1 MHSGEQD
8 GTGEK
13 GPYPGS
19 ESSKGRGMK
28 GGDLTGSEQ
37 ESVWGRG
44 AQQPEKA
51 RGGDRMGPA
60 LRRLG
65 SSPAWP
71 FTNQVSIFTYLFW
84 DHRLQEGKGSL
95 KLARGSFSTEDRPGA
110 VSA

>member
-37 ESVWGRG
+37 ESVQG
-44 AQQPEKA
+44 
-51 RGGDRMGPA
+51 
-60 LRRLG
+60 
-65 SSPAWP
+65 
-71 FTNQVSIFTYLFW
+71 
-84 DHRLQEGKGSL
+84 
-95 KLARGSFSTEDRPGA
+95 
-110 VSA
+110 